1 MWALCA
7 CGEWRVA
14 AIRWRKPFANRILR
28 SVSDLPTGHAKWRVR
43 ADTACRAKRE
53 VCIKRSRKSE
63 PPVGPNLGQREN
75 TREMG
80 HRLRKQRS
88 EFPVGR
94 NSAQREKQGKMTYR
108 PRNASLPQHLA
119 AIPARAQSRLP
130 SAG

>member
-14 AIRWRKPFANRILR
+14 AIRWRKPFANSILR
-28 SVSDLPTGHAKWRVR
+28 SVSDSPLGHGKWRVR

-94 NSAQREKQGKMTYR
+94 NSAQRENTRKMAQEGAALKQGEKKL
-108 PRNASLPQHLA
+108 PRREPDQKLRFDS
-119 AIPARAQSRLP
+119 
-130 SAG
+130 